1 MVGAEAT
8 GTYDLRHVRRPAAGD
23 PVLTVESAGAGRLTD
38 CSFIL
43 RRGEIVGIAGVDGN
57 GQAEL
62 ESLLVGLSTPDRGSV
77 RWHDRMLRPGHPRP
91 RHAARVAHLPSD
103 SHPRARQTGL

>member
-77 RWHDRMLRPGHPRP
+77 RWHDRMLRPGHPRD
-91 RHAARVAHLPSD
+91 RHAAREIG
-103 SHPRARQTGL
+103 RASCRERVCQYV